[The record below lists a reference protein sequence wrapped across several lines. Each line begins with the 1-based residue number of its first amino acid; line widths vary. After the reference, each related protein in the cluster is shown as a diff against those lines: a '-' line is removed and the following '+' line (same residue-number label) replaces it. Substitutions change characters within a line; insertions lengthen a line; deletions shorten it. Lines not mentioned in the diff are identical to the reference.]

1 MKNLL
6 FILLAVTVIFS
17 ACEKEEEEITTSSSA
32 AVFSCKIDGSNLS
45 NATIN
50 TSTTS
55 GSLSIT
61 ATTNSYSVTITI
73 QAINSRNN
81 GDEIPFSSPN
91 FGNVSIGSTTYS
103 NTYFSP
109 EKGEISISNLDL
121 SGGKI
126 SGAFFFEAQDVPP
139 NEFGIVNVTEGSF
152 SNISF

>member
-6 FILLAVTVIFS
+6 LLFLAIAVIFS
-17 ACEKEEEEITTSSSA
+17 SYEKEEETFNNTKP
-32 AVFSCKIDGSNLS
+32 FNCKIDGSNLS

-55 GSLSIT
+55 GNLSIT
-61 ATTNSYSVTITI
+61 ATANSYSVTITI

-81 GDEIPFSSPN
+81 GDEIPFSAPN

-103 NTYFSP
+103 NTYFDST
-109 EKGEISISNLDL
+109 KGEISISNLDL

-126 SGAFFFEAQDVPP
+126 SGNFFFEAQDVTP
-139 NEFGIVNVTEGSF
+139 NEFAIVNVTEGSF
-152 SNISF
+152 SNSSF